1 MGLVDNDGTMEEGLM
16 KATLSMQLML
26 ANLMKACLLDLLYY
40 LNLHSIVENCFVQC
54 LLFVQQQ
61 AVEVEGYEYS
71 LLHFDH
77 WYLLKEESFVVE
89 LIHFLR
95 SLTPEVFRWPTFLDE
110 LEKPIACILEHQ
122 PLAEFQPQN
131 FPYNQKQ

>member
-1 MGLVDNDGTMEEGLM
+1 M

-40 LNLHSIVENCFVQC
+40 LNLHSIVENYFVQC

-77 WYLLKEESFVVE
+77 WYLPKEESFVVE

-95 SLTPEVFRWPTFLDE
+95 SLTPEVFRWPTFLVE
-110 LEKPIACILEHQ
+110 LEKPIACILERQ

-131 FPYNQKQ
+131 FPYNKKQ

>member
-61 AVEVEGYEYS
+61 AVEVEGYE
-71 LLHFDH
+71 
-77 WYLLKEESFVVE
+77 
-89 LIHFLR
+89 
-95 SLTPEVFRWPTFLDE
+95 
-110 LEKPIACILEHQ
+110 
-122 PLAEFQPQN
+122 
-131 FPYNQKQ
+131 